1 MFGPLAFI
9 VSSIIAVGV
18 FQDIVVPAANQA
30 VEIAAPLVDKAV
42 EIATPMVDKAVEY
55 VKPTE

>member
-18 FQDIVVPAANQA
+18 FEDIVVPAANQA
-30 VEIAAPLVDKAV
+30 VEIATPLVDKV
-42 EIATPMVDKAVEY
+42 VEY

>member
-18 FQDIVVPAANQA
+18 FEDLVVPAANQA
-30 VEIAAPLVDKAV
+30 VEIATPLVDKAV
-42 EIATPMVDKAVEY
+42 DIATPLVDKVVAY
-55 VKPTE
+55 IKPTE